1 MRVRVGADKWVKHN
15 VCHRQIVGLWPLIGA
30 ALHDHT
36 HRSILADQTAQ
47 ISCQV
52 HACVSVQ
59 SLTYQLLPPR
69 ANRIPSAKVYAENE
83 AGRVEPGQDS
93 KRQRQE
99 DHPHWPQEHLQQQTS
114 THASGQEA
122 NIYQHLFTAH
132 ACQAANVAL
141 KAYTES
147 MPGWVGCQVDSTAS
161 HLCPF
166 QEWQCAVPQEVE
178 VVVVAQCHCI
188 QRARYRG

>member
-30 ALHDHT
+30 ALHDHM

-114 THASGQEA
+114 TRLRATST
-122 NIYQHLFTAH
+122 NTCSQHMLAKQPMLH
-132 ACQAANVAL
+132 SRRVQNRCQGGWAA
-141 KAYTES
+141 K
-147 MPGWVGCQVDSTAS
+147 STAQPRTS
-161 HLCPF
+161 VRSKNGSALYP
-166 QEWQCAVPQEVE
+166 
-178 VVVVAQCHCI
+178 
-188 QRARYRG
+188 RKLR